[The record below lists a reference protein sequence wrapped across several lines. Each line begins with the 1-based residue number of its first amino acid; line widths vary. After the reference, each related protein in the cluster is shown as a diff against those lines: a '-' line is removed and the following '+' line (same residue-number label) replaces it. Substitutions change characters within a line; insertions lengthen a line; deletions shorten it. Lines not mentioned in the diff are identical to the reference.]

1 MPRYSVK
8 VTKRLLL
15 ASGFVVASLAC
26 AILLHMRE
34 AQAGSHHFHFLRWN
48 LFLAWIPFVCAAT
61 AYELDSATDR
71 VPLVRSAALPFLGLW
86 LRGRKSPTMTTLLK
100 LAAAQIHLRQWDSV
114 PLWFDALLIGSFAGT
129 GLLLGLT
136 SLVLVQA
143 IVARR
148 AGLVGGW
155 LFALASLS
163 LTAGGVYFGRVDH
176 RWNSWDVV
184 ARPWAVLGD
193 LWLRLRFP
201 LDHLHG
207 VAYTGIFA
215 VFLIAAYLAL
225 IVFNRRGL
233 GIPV

>member
-15 ASGFVVASLAC
+15 ASGFVAASLAC
-26 AILLHMRE
+26 AMLLHVRE

-48 LFLAWIPFVCAAT
+48 LFLAWIPFLCAAAAFEFDT
-61 AYELDSATDR
+61 AKR

-86 LRGRKSPTMTTLLK
+86 LLFLPNAPYLTTDF
-100 LAAAQIHLRQWDSV
+100 IHLRQWDSV
-114 PLWFDALLIGSFAGT
+114 PLWFDTLLIGSFAGT

-136 SLVLVQA
+136 SLALVHA

-148 AGLVGGW
+148 AGVIGGW

-163 LTAGGVYFGRVDH
+163 LAAGGVYFGRVDH
-176 RWNSWDVV
+176 RWNSWDLV
-184 ARPWAVLGD
+184 ARPWPVLGD

-201 LDHLHG
+201 LDHLQG
-207 VAYTGIFA
+207 AAYTAVFA
-215 VFLIAAYLAL
+215 VCLIAAYLAL
-225 IVFNRRGL
+225 LVFNRRGL